1 MNVAWIFVTVL
12 FVNFHGGRCSLEV
25 VNDDELFSF
34 FKTEK
39 YIIVLFTK
47 KDCSACEELETAL
60 INIRED
66 LVETLN
72 AWVVA
77 NVNSQLV
84 KLYSPSR
91 EPALV
96 FFRHG
101 VPLLYDG
108 PVNEDLIFH
117 TLTENKEPIV
127 KELTDDTFE
136 HLTQSASGATTGDWF
151 VMFYSTDCVECQR
164 LQARWEAVGAKLKTR
179 MNVARV
185 NRQTT
190 GRVTCRRFGVVDTPE
205 FILFRQGKMYRFNV
219 PKYDVQTFASF
230 ATDWYKNARAELVPV
245 PKTPFDD
252 LIQQIV
258 DFMKENPW
266 AWKTGSILLGA
277 VVLLVVALKV
287 RQKGSKKKSKKQ
299 KETKENQ
306 QRKKK

>member
-1 MNVAWIFVTVL
+1 MKAAWLFVTVL
-12 FVNFHGGRCSLEV
+12 FINFHRSLCSLEV
-25 VNDDELFSF
+25 VNDDELFNF

-47 KDCSACEELETAL
+47 KNCPACEELETAVL
-60 INIRED
+60 NIRED

-77 NVNSQLV
+77 NHNSQLV

-117 TLTENKEPIV
+117 TLTENREPVV
-127 KELTDDTFE
+127 KELSDDTFE
-136 HLTQSASGATTGDWF
+136 HLTQAASGATTGDWF

-179 MNVARV
+179 MNAARV

-190 GRVTCRRFGVVDTPE
+190 GRVTCRRFGVVETPV
-205 FILFRQGKMYRFNV
+205 FILFRQGKMYRYNI
-219 PKYDVQTFASF
+219 PKYDVQSFVTF
-230 ATDWYKNARAELVPV
+230 ATDWYKNARAEPVPV

-252 LIQQIV
+252 LTQQVV

-266 AWKTGSILLGA
+266 AWKIGSILIA
-277 VVLLVVALKV
+277 VGVLLSVTLKV

-299 KETKENQ
+299 NKENQ